1 VLNKISFV
9 KFILD
14 IDTVL
19 CSERDE
25 MVVIHNGVFYHV
37 LTWWIHSMM
46 YVAAAALSY
55 TPATA
60 NNLSVTRVPSFAIFP
75 LYNLSQI
82 EHYH

>member
-1 VLNKISFV
+1 
-9 KFILD
+9 
-14 IDTVL
+14 
-19 CSERDE
+19 
-25 MVVIHNGVFYHV
+25 
-37 LTWWIHSMM
+37 MM